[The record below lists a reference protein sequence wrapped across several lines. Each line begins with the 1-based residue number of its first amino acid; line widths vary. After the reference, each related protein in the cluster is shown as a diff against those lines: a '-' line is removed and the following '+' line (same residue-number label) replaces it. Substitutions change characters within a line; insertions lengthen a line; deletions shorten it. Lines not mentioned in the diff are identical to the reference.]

1 MTLAPFLSG
10 RQFCNSMNKS
20 DFVRE
25 IFILF
30 ITVILLGMNISPA
43 QGENKKYLIGPR
55 DVLSLTIY
63 AGGEEQQSV
72 KLTVSE
78 KGMINVPFIGTV
90 KAAGLTISELR
101 SKILEPL
108 ARDYFVN
115 PEINL
120 YIEEYHSLEYYI
132 TGAVN
137 SPGLYQTSSEQTL
150 LTLIAK
156 AGGVISGR
164 YKLAYIL
171 RGSAKRIEGEEDLK
185 KLINTK
191 KPESIDLIK
200 LLDKGDMSKNIKLR
214 PGDVVYIPLEEEI
227 KNELTI
233 SVEGEVKN
241 PGIFPFKPG
250 LTALKACLMAG
261 GFDKFAAPNRAKIV
275 RKKGEKQIVIKINLN
290 KVREGEIPDMELK
303 PGDLINIPETWL

>member
-1 MTLAPFLSG
+1 MKISKFYYIL
-10 RQFCNSMNKS
+10 
-20 DFVRE
+20 
-25 IFILF
+25 IFIAIL
-30 ITVILLGMNISPA
+30 VINIIPA
-43 QGENKKYLIGPR
+43 RGGGDKAYLIGPR

-78 KGMINVPFIGTV
+78 KGIINVPFIGPI

-101 SKILEPL
+101 TNILKPL
-108 ARDYFVN
+108 AEDYFVN

-137 SPGLYQTSSEQTL
+137 SPGLYQTKTEQTL

-164 YKLAYIL
+164 YKVAYIL
-171 RGSAKRIEGEEDLK
+171 RDSAKKIESGEELE
-185 KLINTK
+185 KLITNK
-191 KPESIDLIK
+191 KPESINLIK
-200 LLDKGDMSKNIKLR
+200 LLDEGDMSKNVKLR
-214 PGDVVYIPLEEEI
+214 SGDVVYIPLEEDA
-227 KNELTI
+227 KKELTI
-233 SVEGEVKN
+233 SVEGEVKK
-241 PGIFPFKPG
+241 PGIYPFKPG
-250 LTALKACLMAG
+250 LTALEACLMAG
-261 GFDKFAAPNRAKIV
+261 GFDKFAAPNRARIV
-275 RKKGEKQIVIKINLN
+275 RKKGKQQIVIKINLN
-290 KVREGEIPDMELK
+290 KVREGEISDMELK